1 MLNFIKSMLKLI
13 LDDVLKDL
21 RACGVVIIF
30 LLLSIITVSVIDDDM
45 IAIRI
50 IGVIALVVFSIAFFY
65 TGK

>member
-13 LDDVLKDL
+13 LDDVLRDL

>member
-13 LDDVLKDL
+13 LDDVIRDL

-30 LLLSIITVSVIDDDM
+30 LLLSMITVSVIDDDM

>member
-1 MLNFIKSMLKLI
+1 MLKLI

>member
-1 MLNFIKSMLKLI
+1 MLKLI
-13 LDDVLKDL
+13 LDDVLRDL
-21 RACGVVIIF
+21 RACGVVIIS
-30 LLLSIITVSVIDDDM
+30 LLLSMITVSVIDDEM

>member
-1 MLNFIKSMLKLI
+1 MLNFIKSILKLI
-13 LDDVLKDL
+13 LDDVLRDL

-30 LLLSIITVSVIDDDM
+30 LLLSMITVSVIDDDM

>member
-1 MLNFIKSMLKLI
+1 MLKLI
-13 LDDVLKDL
+13 LDDVLRDL

>member
-13 LDDVLKDL
+13 LDDVLRDL
-21 RACGVVIIF
+21 RACGVVAIV
-30 LLLSIITVSVIDDDM
+30 LLLSMITVSVIDDDM

-50 IGVIALVVFSIAFFY
+50 IGIISLVVFSIAFFY

>member
-1 MLNFIKSMLKLI
+1 MLKLI
-13 LDDVLKDL
+13 LDDVLRDL

-30 LLLSIITVSVIDDDM
+30 LLLSMITVSVIDDDM

>member
-13 LDDVLKDL
+13 LDDVQRDL
-21 RACGVVIIF
+21 RACGVVMIF
-30 LLLSIITVSVIDDDM
+30 LLLSMITVSVIDDDM